1 MATTAMSAFGY
12 RDILVREGI
21 HPPITMIVN
30 SAGVYPGHCLTAK
43 GETFPDVS
51 VADAIADSVVGV
63 AGLLENQ
70 DIGTV
75 YSTDDEIP
83 VYFTG
88 HGAIVKVYLACDA
101 GGVVIGEIMVAQTVE
116 ALGHVE
122 PLHRALK
129 DFIDDGTGGTGGTIL
144 ATQITHFFSLVGRAM
159 ETTASLA
166 NGTPLKVILSI

>member
-1 MATTAMSAFGY
+1 MATTTMSSLGY

-30 SAGVYPGHCLTAK
+30 SAGVYPGHCLTAT

-51 VADAIADSVVGV
+51 VADKIADNVVGI

-70 DIGTV
+70 DIDTV
-75 YSTDDEIP
+75 YATDDEIP

-88 HGAIVKVYLACDA
+88 HGAIVKVFLAGDD
-101 GGVVIGEIMVAQTVE
+101 GGVVIGDIMVCQTVE
-116 ALGHVE
+116 TFGHVE

-129 DFIDDGTGGTGGTIL
+129 DFVDAAGEGASVL
-144 ATQITHFFSLVGRAM
+144 ASQITHVFSLVGRAM
-159 ETTASLA
+159 ETVASLA
-166 NGTPLKVILSI
+166 DGTPLKIILSI